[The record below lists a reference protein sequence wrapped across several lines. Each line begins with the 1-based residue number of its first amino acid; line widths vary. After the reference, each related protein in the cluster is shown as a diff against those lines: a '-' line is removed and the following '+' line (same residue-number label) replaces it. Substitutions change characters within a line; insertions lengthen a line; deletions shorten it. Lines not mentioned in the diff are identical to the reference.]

1 VTPAH
6 KTLEGQI
13 TAVIVAACG
22 VAVGLNPTNFPPKYA
37 ALIGII
43 SAVALMVQRAYLST
57 ISAATTV
64 KVAAANTT
72 VKVDGIANALTKH
85 VVEADKIGVSAFE
98 RQASLVSTPQNVFMY
113 DDVTIDL
120 LPGDADAVAGYVDN
134 TYGRVWKEDVE
145 RYPHLA
151 SQQRVLSIATETT
164 SVARI
169 MDIESGNPTTP
180 EEGAAWVKKMHAHGV
195 YRPGIYASES
205 VMGEIVAALD
215 RVGLARVDY
224 VLWVADYNGLA
235 NALAL
240 LAKGYDACQ
249 FTDKADDRSLDESVC
264 KADFF
269 PPLRGTKPT
278 PKPEPKPAPK
288 PTPKPPAP
296 KPVHPADKIAKAKV
310 TFDYSKGEWDVLHDG
325 DRITPEKTERRAS
338 ALLQM
343 NTQNGM
349 WRVTPLPWD
358 YEA

>member
-37 ALIGII
+37 AALGII
-43 SAVALMVQRAYLST
+43 SAIALMIQRAYL
-57 ISAATTV
+57 ATATATAPV
-64 KVAAANTT
+64 PVP
-72 VKVDGIANALTKH
+72 VPVDGKTVANALTKY
-85 VVEADKIGVSAFE
+85 VVEADKIAVARHPSLMGAVASAH
-98 RQASLVSTPQNVFMY
+98 VFMY

-169 MDIESGNPTTP
+169 MDVEAGNPTSP
-180 EEGAAWVKKMHAHGV
+180 GEAAAWVKKMHAHGV
-195 YRPGIYASES
+195 YRPGVYASES
-205 VMGEIVAALD
+205 IMSEIVDAMD
-215 RVGLARVDY
+215 KVGLARAEY

-235 NALAL
+235 NGLAL

-264 KADFF
+264 RVDFF
-269 PPLRGTKPT
+269 PPLKPQ
-278 PKPEPKPAPK
+278 PEPKPV
-288 PTPKPPAP
+288 PKPPAP
-296 KPVHPADKIAKAKV
+296 KPVHQADKIAKATV
-310 TFDYSKGEWDVLHDG
+310 TFDYSKGEWGVLHQG
-325 DRITPEKTERRAS
+325 DRLVPGGPERRAS

-343 NTQNGM
+343 NTQNGE
-349 WRVTPLPWD
+349 WRVRPLPWD